1 MKKVLI
7 GLSLLSMVLGFT
19 AFECASAELTGAKL
33 YLQQKQYAKAKETLL
48 KEVEKNPKSDEG
60 WFLLGGVYSEE
71 GNVTEMLKAFDKSL
85 AISKKFE
92 LQIID
97 YKKYTWQTSFNKGVG
112 FFNNAVKTGKPD
124 SMKIFFAKAIEQFNN
139 SIACEPDSSIGYENV
154 AASYLN
160 MGETDAS
167 VPVLEKLTSMGK
179 PAFAFSRLGQIYLLK
194 GSNLMDSYS
203 TSKNA
208 ADSVKAF
215 EWYGKAVSVLEKGRE
230 KFPTD
235 ADILLQLGNAYYI
248 SDKLD
253 VAMESFKTLSEKTP
267 TNSEIKYAY
276 GVVLLKSK
284 KYEEATKVLGEVV
297 KMDPNNLDAN
307 YNLAATYISWGNDLR
322 EVALKKEDNDKS
334 YLEKF
339 RESIPYLQ
347 KYLEIKPAEGRVWTS
362 LAQVYANLGMKKE
375 AEEAYKK
382 AEQYK

>member
-7 GLSLLSMVLGFT
+7 GLSILSMVLGFT
-19 AFECASAELTGAKL
+19 AFECASAELTGAKM
-33 YLQQKQYAKAKETLL
+33 YLQQRQYAKAKETLL

-71 GNVTEMLKAFDKSL
+71 GNITEMLKAFDKSL

-92 LQIID
+92 PQIID

-112 FFNNAVKTGKPD
+112 FFNNAVKTTKPD
-124 SMKIFFAKAIEQFNN
+124 SMKMFFANAIEQFNN

-160 MGETDAS
+160 MGKTDES
-167 VPVLEKLTSMGK
+167 IPILEKLVSMGK

-194 GSNLMDSYS
+194 GANLMDSYY

-215 EWYGKAVSVLEKGRE
+215 EWYNKAVSVLEKGRE
-230 KFPTD
+230 KFPSD
-235 ADILLQLGNAYYI
+235 AEILLQLGNAYYS

-253 VAMESFKTLSEKTP
+253 VAMESFKTLSEKSP
-267 TNSEIKYAY
+267 TNIEIKYAY

-284 KYEEATKVLGEVV
+284 KYEEATKVLEEVV
-297 KMDPNNLDAN
+297 KMDPENLDAN

-322 EVALKKEDNDKS
+322 EAALKKENNDKS

-339 RESIPYLQ
+339 KATIPYLQ
-347 KYLEIKPAEGRVWTS
+347 KYLEIKPSEGRVWTS

-375 AEEAYKK
+375 AEEAFKK
-382 AEQYK
+382 AEQFK